1 MPEPSPV
8 TTFLFTD
15 IEGSTRLWEQAPD
28 RMRDALAAHDALA
41 RNCVATHRGSTVKST
56 GDGMLAVFEDPLD
69 SLNAALQFQ
78 LALTDPGT
86 TGGLQLRVRCG
97 LHAGAGSRRDG
108 DFYGTA
114 VNRAARIMS
123 AAHGGQILLSQA
135 VAALV
140 NGQLTEG
147 VSLRDLG
154 SVRLRDLA
162 EPERIHQVV
171 HPRLREQFPA
181 LRSLEATPH
190 NLPQQLTPFVARE
203 REFTEVRTLLGKARL
218 LTLLGGGGFGKTRLS
233 LQVAAEALDDYPD
246 GVWLVELAPVSD
258 SRLVAQT
265 VASVLGV
272 KEAPGYSVLDALLEF
287 ARDRRFL
294 VVLDNC
300 EHLVQACADLAKL
313 LLETAAGVTIMASS
327 REALNV
333 RGELTYPLVPLTV
346 PVPSPTLT
354 ADAIA
359 GYAAVQL
366 FADRA
371 AAAQPAFRIT
381 DDNAAAVAEIC
392 HRLDGIPLALELAA
406 ARLRTLSVEAIASRL
421 TDRFRLLSGGDRTAQ
436 PRQQTLRALIDWS
449 HDLLEEHERVLFRRL
464 AVFAG
469 GFTLDAAES
478 VGAGGEL
485 AQADVLDLLARLVEK
500 SLVLHNADHER
511 YRMLETVRQYAQ
523 ERLHDAGDGD
533 AARERHL
540 SFYLAFAEQARP
552 NLVGP
557 RQGAWLLALDREREN
572 LLSAH
577 AACDTAKDGAVRGL
591 QIASDT
597 KTYWILRGLL
607 HLGHRIIA
615 EALARPGAQ
624 ARDYARCRALFDLG
638 QLDYVSGNFENARA
652 HLEDSLAIAREI
664 AHRGRIAATL
674 QPLGMV
680 MVAQR
685 DLDNAR
691 ACLEEAVAL
700 AREQGVPREIA
711 AALNTLAQLHRL
723 QGALDEAE
731 PLYREALAL
740 SRTLG
745 NRTGIAIILL
755 NLAMVA
761 ISRGRA
767 ETVPDML
774 RETFAITLEV
784 GSEPLAQSV
793 LDVAAGLAAH
803 VGRWDRAARLLGA
816 AEAIARRL
824 GFQRDAADAEF
835 LRPLS
840 AQARAAL
847 GAVAYAEAEAAGAAL
862 AHDAALAEVRAE
874 LLPI

>member
-1 MPEPSPV
+1 VPESSPI

-15 IEGSTRLWEQAPD
+15 IEGSTRLWEQEPV

-41 RNCVATHRGSTVKST
+41 RACVAQHRGSTVKST
-56 GDGMLAVFEDPLD
+56 GDGMLAVFADPLD
-69 SLNAALQFQ
+69 SVNAALQFQ
-78 LALTDPGT
+78 LALADPGE

-108 DFYGTA
+108 DFYGNA

-140 NGQLTEG
+140 NGRLTEG

-162 EPERIHQVV
+162 EPERLHQVL

-181 LRSLEATPH
+181 LRSLEATPN
-190 NLPQQLTPFVARE
+190 NLPRQLTPFVARE
-203 REFTEVRTLLGKARL
+203 REFAEVRTLLGNARL

-233 LQVAAEALDDYPD
+233 LQVAADALDDYPD
-246 GVWLVELAPVSD
+246 GVWLVELAPITD
-258 SRLVAQT
+258 PRLVAQT

-272 KEAPGYSVLDALLEF
+272 KEEPGYSVLDALLGF

-294 VVLDNC
+294 LVFDNC
-300 EHLVQACADLAKL
+300 EHVVQACAEFARL
-313 LLETAAGVTIMASS
+313 LLEAAPGVTILASS

-333 RGELTYPLVPLTV
+333 RGERAYPLAPL
-346 PVPSPTLT
+346 PVPSPSPTLR
-354 ADAIA
+354 ADAIES
-359 GYAAVQL
+359 YAAVQL

-371 AAAQPAFRIT
+371 AAARPSFRIT

-449 HDLLEEHERVLFRRL
+449 HDLLEEQERVLFRRL

-485 AQADVLDLLARLVEK
+485 VRADVLDLLARLVEK
-500 SLVLHNADHER
+500 SLVLHDADQER
-511 YRMLETVRQYAQ
+511 YRMLETVRQYAY
-523 ERLHDAGDGD
+523 ERLRDAGDGD
-533 AARERHL
+533 AAREGHL
-540 SFYLAFAEQARP
+540 SFYLAYAEQARSKIY
-552 NLVGP
+552 GP
-557 RQGAWLLALDREREN
+557 DQGIWLRNLDREREN

-577 AACDTAKDGAVRGL
+577 AACDTARDGAVRGL
-591 QIASDT
+591 QIASAT
-597 KTYWILRGLL
+597 KAYWILRGLL

-624 ARDYARCRALFDLG
+624 ARDHARCRALFDLG
-638 QLDYVSGNFENARA
+638 QFDYMSGDFENARA

-664 AHRGRIAATL
+664 AHRNRIAATL

-680 MVAQR
+680 MVAQK
-685 DLDNAR
+685 DLSNAR
-691 ACLEEAVAL
+691 ACLEEAVVL
-700 AREQGVPREIA
+700 AREQDLPREIA
-711 AALNTLAQLHRL
+711 AALIALAQLHRL
-723 QGALDEAE
+723 QGALDAAE
-731 PLYREALAL
+731 PLYLEALAL
-740 SRTLG
+740 SRKLG
-745 NRTGIAIILL
+745 DRTSIAISLL

-761 ISRGRA
+761 ISRGKVEA
-767 ETVPDML
+767 APDML
-774 RETFAITLEV
+774 RETIAITLEV
-784 GSEPLAQSV
+784 GSEPLLQSV
-793 LDVAAGLAAH
+793 LDVAAGLAAQA
-803 VGRWDRAARLLGA
+803 GRWDRTARLLGA
-816 AEAIARRL
+816 AEAIVRRL

-835 LRPLS
+835 LRPLA

-847 GAVAYAEAEAAGAAL
+847 GAVAYAEAEAGGAAL

-874 LLPI
+874 FTST